1 MAISAALKEIY
12 ASAPA
17 TQRFIDTLAFSHSLF
32 SQTYYLTND
41 NQSWQFLLETG
52 QLVTFS
58 AMPFRIVLPSLD
70 GNGNQDLGLTLANI
84 GRDLVDPIEAAI
96 AKPSEPIRCV
106 YRVYLDQ
113 ASTAPQNTPPLSLIL
128 TNVQVTKEAVS
139 ATATRADVLSR
150 AFPYV
155 FYKLDAFPGLRR

>member
-17 TQRFIDTLAFSHSLF
+17 TQRFIETLAFSHSLF
-32 SQTYYLTND
+32 ASTYYVTND

-58 AMPFRIVLPSLD
+58 AMPFRIVLPATD
-70 GNGNQDLGLTLANI
+70 GQGQQDMALTIANI
-84 GRDLVDPIEAAI
+84 GRDLVDPLEAAI
-96 AKPSEPIRCV
+96 AKPSEPIRCI

-113 ASTAPQNTPPLSLIL
+113 ASSLPQNSPPLSLVM
-128 TNVQVTKEAVS
+128 TGVQVTRDAVS
-139 ATATRADVLSR
+139 ATATRMDVLNR
-150 AFPYV
+150 AFPYT
-155 FYKLDAFPGLRR
+155 FYRYSDFPGLRR